1 MISIT
6 LKNLR
11 KQKGWKQEYVARKI
25 YVCRSTYTQYE
36 LNYRKRP
43 LNEDLLVRIA
53 ELYEI
58 PVHELKK
65 TA

>member
-25 YVCRSTYTQYE
+25 YVTRVSYSYYE
-36 LNYRKRP
+36 TGRVVPSFEVLIR
-43 LNEDLLVRIA
+43 LADLF
-53 ELYEI
+53 EI
-58 PVHELKK
+58 SLDEFRQC
-65 TA
+65 A